1 MTKLNTK
8 KRDDVKSL
16 LEDHQ
21 AVTDAIA
28 NQAKSSFSTDIN
40 VSSDDDN
47 DFTTVGL
54 THVIAKKALSDQ
66 KAWIEAEL
74 KKLDIELT

>member
-28 NQAKSSFSTDIN
+28 NNMKSSHSANIS
-40 VSSDDDN
+40 VSDGDN

-54 THVIAKKALSDQ
+54 THVIAKRALADQ
-66 KAWIEAEL
+66 KTWIEAEL
-74 KKLDIELT
+74 KKLDIELI